1 MPKHELSTAERQKGA
16 EKAAEAKREKREESR
31 RLAAER
37 LSGLVSRAIDEL
49 EELIANEDPRV
60 RLRAAQQILDRALG
74 KAGPPVDV
82 ATVQHDVVLQT
93 AREELARK
101 LAAIAER
108 RGGDRGAI
116 QHKRGVKIV
125 DVAKVAI
132 ECGMI
137 TDNLDEATVVRL
149 LSDLLDRRLIELP
162 VSDETRRSV
171 LNGLYETGVIRPSPA
186 AVNEHG

>member
-82 ATVQHDVVLQT
+82 AAVQQDVALQN
-93 AREELARK
+93 ARDELDRK
-101 LAAIAER
+101 LAAIKER
-108 RGGDRGAI
+108 RNGDSGAI
-116 QHKRGVKIV
+116 QHKHGVKIV
-125 DVAKVAI
+125 DVAKLAI
-132 ECGMI
+132 ECGML
-137 TDNLDEATVVRL
+137 TDKLDQETVVRL
-149 LSDLLDRRLIELP
+149 LSDLFDRRLMALP
-162 VSDETRRSV
+162 MSHETRRNIAKS
-171 LNGLYETGVIRPSPA
+171 LYETGVIRPDS
-186 AVNEHG
+186 AVAETDI